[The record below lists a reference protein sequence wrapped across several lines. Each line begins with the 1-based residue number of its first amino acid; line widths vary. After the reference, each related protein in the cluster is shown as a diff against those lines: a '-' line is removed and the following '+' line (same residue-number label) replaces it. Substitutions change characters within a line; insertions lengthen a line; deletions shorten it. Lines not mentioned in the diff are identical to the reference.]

1 MYNSIE
7 YSNACSKTS
16 RSLWQYYRDEPALN
30 NNGNI
35 IGVPDNNDNS
45 ALFNFF
51 KKITRQTG
59 NCGTKEVE
67 GVVLLKYLSKFWRTL
82 EIPVINC
89 EISLQLKWSR
99 NCIIVAG
106 IENS

>member
-1 MYNSIE
+1 MITIIVLYSIF
-7 YSNACSKTS
+7 K
-16 RSLWQYYRDEPALN
+16 
-30 NNGNI
+30 
-35 IGVPDNNDNS
+35 
-45 ALFNFF
+45 

-67 GVVLLKYLSKFWRTL
+67 RVVLLKYLSKFWRTL

-99 NCIIVAG
+99 NCIIVAD